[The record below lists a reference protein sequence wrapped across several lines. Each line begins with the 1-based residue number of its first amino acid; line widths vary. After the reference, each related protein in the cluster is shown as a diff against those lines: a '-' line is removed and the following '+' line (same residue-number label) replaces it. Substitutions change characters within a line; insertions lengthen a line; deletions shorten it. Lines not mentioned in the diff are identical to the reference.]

1 VWAEQYKVDGFRF
14 DLMGHHMKT
23 NMEKVRAALDSL
35 NLERDGVDGTEVYV
49 YGEGWN
55 FGEVVDNARGVNAT
69 QINLAGTGIG
79 TFSDRLRDAVR
90 GGSPFGD
97 REFLGFV
104 SGLGV
109 IDNGLTGGTA
119 DQQAARAALFMDQVR
134 IGLAGNLSAYS
145 FIGSSGETVTGA
157 DVLYNGQ
164 PTGYTADPQEH
175 IVYISKH
182 DNETLWDII
191 AFKQIDAPLDEI
203 VRIHNLGYSVVMLS
217 QGVPFVHAGDDLLR
231 SKSMDRDSYNSGD
244 WFNRIF
250 WDGSDN
256 NWGAGLPI
264 ADKNQERW
272 DVMGPL
278 LANPDLKPTPEQI
291 QAASDHFKALLQ
303 IRMGSPL
310 FRLQTAEEIQARVS
324 FLNTGPEQMLGVIVM
339 VLDDTGAVDLDPQA
353 EKIVVVFNA
362 RPGAYRLSDD
372 SLAAL
377 DWALHPVLANGADEV
392 VKAAAFADGEFTVP
406 GRTAAVFVG
415 N

>member
-1 VWAEQYKVDGFRF
+1 
-14 DLMGHHMKT
+14 
-23 NMEKVRAALDSL
+23 
-35 NLERDGVDGTEVYV
+35 
-49 YGEGWN
+49 
-55 FGEVVDNARGVNAT
+55 
-69 QINLAGTGIG
+69 
-79 TFSDRLRDAVR
+79 
-90 GGSPFGD
+90 
-97 REFLGFV
+97 
-104 SGLGV
+104 
-109 IDNGLTGGTA
+109 
-119 DQQAARAALFMDQVR
+119 
-134 IGLAGNLSAYS
+134 
-145 FIGSSGETVTGA
+145 
-157 DVLYNGQ
+157 
-164 PTGYTADPQEH
+164 
-175 IVYISKH
+175 
-182 DNETLWDII
+182 
-191 AFKQIDAPLDEI
+191 
-203 VRIHNLGYSVVMLS
+203 
-217 QGVPFVHAGDDLLR
+217 
-231 SKSMDRDSYNSGD
+231 MDRDSYNSGD

-256 NWGAGLPI
+256 NWGAGVPI

-310 FRLQTAEEIQARVS
+310 FRLQTADEVQARVS
-324 FLNTGPEQMLGVIVM
+324 FLNTGPEQTLGVIVM

-362 RPGAYRLSDD
+362 RPEAYTLSDE

-377 DWALHPVLANGADEV
+377 EWALHPVLADGADEV